1 MKGISLIKLLK
12 IGFNFLVLFPLIPNR
27 IKGLPVVFILV
38 ISFFI
43 FISEKKREFNW
54 KFWLIN
60 SSVYLFYAFTI
71 LYTYNLNYALK
82 KLETSLSLIA
92 FPLIFSL
99 LWKIRDKINFK
110 KLLINNINFFFHSI
124 FLYAVIIISR
134 LIYVGLFSNINDP
147 GFSRHFTQYV
157 PLIGQ
162 HPIYASM
169 YLGLGFLSFLYL
181 IQFKKNLKYK
191 FLLIMEVLFIFLL
204 LVLLASKGVLISTF
218 VAIIIYCLLIIS
230 NRINRIIIVISILGF
245 LIFSIK
251 YTPSLSN
258 RFNSFKS
265 SLLISNYKEKP
276 NSTQTRKIIYNCSL
290 MMLKNN
296 WIFGY
301 GIGDVNDQLKSCYE
315 AKYKNILEGNF
326 NAHNQYLSI
335 FLSCGL
341 LGLVTLFYFL
351 YYNFKI
357 LLYEKNYF
365 CISVFLFFI
374 IIFFIENILERQSG
388 VILFSFFINF
398 FSFINLKKS
407 VTQNI

>member
-12 IGFNFLVLFPLIPNR
+12 FGFNFLVLFPLIPNR
-27 IKGLPVVFILV
+27 IKGLPVIFILF

-43 FISEKKREFNW
+43 FINEKKREFNW

-60 SSVYLFYAFTI
+60 SSVYLFYVFTI
-71 LYTYNLNYALK
+71 LYTSNLNYALK
-82 KLETSLSLIA
+82 KLETSLSLIV

-99 LWKIRDKINFK
+99 LWNIKDKINFK
-110 KLLINNINFFFHSI
+110 KLLNDNIIIFFHSV

-157 PLIGQ
+157 PLVGQ

-181 IQFKKNLKYK
+181 IQFKKNIKYK
-191 FLLIMEVLFIFLL
+191 LLLIVEVLFIILL
-204 LVLLASKGVLISTF
+204 LLLLASKGVLLSTF
-218 VAIIIYCLLIIS
+218 VTIFIYCLSIIS
-230 NRINRIIIVISILGF
+230 NRTNRIIIVISILGF

-265 SLLISNYKEKP
+265 SLLITNYKGKL
-276 NSTQTRKIIYNCSL
+276 NSTQTRKIIYDCSL
-290 MMLKNN
+290 TLLKNN
-296 WIFGY
+296 WILGY
-301 GIGDVNDQLKSCYE
+301 GIGDANDQLKSCFE
-315 AKYKNILEGNF
+315 TKYKNILEGGF

-335 FLSCGL
+335 FLNCGL
-341 LGLVTLFYFL
+341 LGLLTVFYFL
-351 YYNFKI
+351 FYNFKI

-365 CISVFLFFI
+365 YISVFLFFI
-374 IIFFIENILERQSG
+374 TIFFIENILERQSG

-407 VTQNI
+407 IT